1 MPHGCR
7 IYPTVL
13 KTAETHRCTPGFLL
27 EVLGQF
33 LGQCMRLGAVWR
45 GWSPRKQALDTAQ
58 NREKNRMVMLAV
70 EIKGLTY
77 Q

>member
-1 MPHGCR
+1 
-7 IYPTVL
+7 
-13 KTAETHRCTPGFLL
+13 
-27 EVLGQF
+27 
-33 LGQCMRLGAVWR
+33 MRLGAVWR

>member
-1 MPHGCR
+1 MVWALVDGLEDCCAALR
-7 IYPTVL
+7 VRL
-13 KTAETHRCTPGFLL
+13 GFHS

-33 LGQCMRLGAVWR
+33 LGQCMRFGAVRR
-45 GWSPRKQALDTAQ
+45 GWSPRKQALHTAQ
-58 NREKNRMVMLAV
+58 NREDNRMVMLAV

>member
-1 MPHGCR
+1 
-7 IYPTVL
+7 
-13 KTAETHRCTPGFLL
+13 
-27 EVLGQF
+27 
-33 LGQCMRLGAVWR
+33 MRLGAVWR
-45 GWSPRKQALDTAQ
+45 GWSPRKQALYTAQ